1 MNNKNYNA
9 SNNFNISNENLIIY
23 SYELNNININKLC
36 DEIAIQLIS
45 SINNC
50 VKKNY
55 SNNKMSESNLNM
67 NNNPL
72 IDSKIIYNSKENISL
87 IEIRSSKTKKR
98 NTEFYQLFK

>member
-1 MNNKNYNA
+1 
-9 SNNFNISNENLIIY
+9 
-23 SYELNNININKLC
+23 
-36 DEIAIQLIS
+36 
-45 SINNC
+45 
-50 VKKNY
+50 
-55 SNNKMSESNLNM
+55 MSESNLNM